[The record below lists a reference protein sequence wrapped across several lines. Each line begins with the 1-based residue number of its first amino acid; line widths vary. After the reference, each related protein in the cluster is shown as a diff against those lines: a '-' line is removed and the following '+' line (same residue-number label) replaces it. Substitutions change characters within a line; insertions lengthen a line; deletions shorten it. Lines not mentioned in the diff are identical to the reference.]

1 MDVDRFRHHLT
12 GPVASINTP
21 FLRDG
26 GIDYEG
32 LRRFVDFCIEA
43 GAGTVLFT
51 PGDSLYAVL
60 TEAEIAEMTAYT
72 ARIVDQRALFI
83 ASAGFWSTQQT
94 AAFAEYARGCGADA
108 VIVAPPDRD
117 DMTVDGLVA
126 YYGAVS
132 ETLPA
137 FILSAGLV
145 SVGVQGA
152 LETVDR
158 LLAEVPG
165 VLGFKED
172 FSPDFARGACAR
184 AHGKWV
190 IFAGG
195 QKQTHMDMLPY
206 GCDGYMSSFIKFKP
220 EVAHAYWSAVEEG
233 NIDSAVDVIARYD
246 MPFFQYVWGTF
257 PAGGDAGQHAIME
270 LAGIFGRWRRSPL
283 PDFTDEEMEQ
293 LKAFLKDGDML

>member
-21 FLRDG
+21 FLMDG
-26 GIDYEG
+26 GIDYDG
-32 LRRFVDFCIEA
+32 LRRFVDFTIES

-51 PGDSLYAVL
+51 PGDSLYSVL
-60 TEAEIAEMTAYT
+60 TEAEIAELTAFT
-72 ARIVDQRALFI
+72 ARIVNKRALFL
-83 ASAGFWSTQQT
+83 ASAGFWSTPQT
-94 AAFAEYARGCGADA
+94 AAFAGYARDCGADA
-108 VIVAPPDRD
+108 VIVAPPDRG
-117 DMTVDGLVA
+117 MTVDSLVA
-126 YYGAVS
+126 YYGTVS

-152 LETVDR
+152 LETVER

-172 FSPDFARGACAR
+172 YSPDFARGACAK

-206 GCDGYMSSFIKFKP
+206 GCDGYMSTFIKFKP
-220 EVAHAYWSAVEEG
+220 DVAHAYWSAVEKRD
-233 NIDSAVDVIARYD
+233 IDSAVDVIARYD
-246 MPFFQYVWGTF
+246 MPFFQYSYGTF
-257 PAGGDAGQHAIME
+257 PAGGDAAQHAVLE
-270 LAGIFGRWRRSPL
+270 LAGICGRWRRNPL
-283 PDFTDEEMEQ
+283 PDLSDEEMER
-293 LKAFLKDGDML
+293 LRAFLTEGGML

>member
-1 MDVDRFRHHLT
+1 MDIDRFRHHLA

-21 FLRDG
+21 FLADG
-26 GIDYEG
+26 GIDYHG
-32 LRRFVDFCIEA
+32 LRRFVDFCIDS

-60 TEAEIAEMTAYT
+60 TEAEIAEMTEFT
-72 ARIVDQRALFI
+72 ARAVNGRALFI
-83 ASAGFWSTQQT
+83 ASAGFWSTKQT
-94 AAFAEYARGCGADA
+94 ADFAEYARDRGADA
-108 VIVAPPDRD
+108 VIVAPPDRG
-117 DMTVDGLVA
+117 MTVDGLVG

-132 ETLPA
+132 KTLPV

-152 LETVDR
+152 LETVER
-158 LLAEVPG
+158 LLDEVPG

-172 FSPDFARGACAR
+172 FGPDFARGACAR

-206 GCDGYMSSFIKFKP
+206 GCDGYMSTFIKFKP
-220 EVAHAYWSAVEEG
+220 DVARAYWSAVEKRD
-233 NIDSAVDVIARYD
+233 IDSAVDVIARYD
-246 MPFFQYVWGTF
+246 MPLFEHLYGTY
-257 PAGGDAGQHAIME
+257 PAGGDAAQHAVLE
-270 LAGIFGRWRRSPL
+270 LAGICGRWRRDPL
-283 PDFTDEEMEQ
+283 PDFSDEEMER
-293 LKAFLKDGDML
+293 LEAFLADGGMLF